1 MILNKLYELAFSYK
15 KTKLWKKLYDTQV
28 FAVRLSDSE
37 VGYMCVM
44 GAAGEHCAL
53 ALYVGDKGFE
63 SICRLMFINSTAY
76 ADLNESAMNQNCLQ
90 CSFENKEMFL
100 DEELNE
106 VRRYASAHNIK
117 LGGKNA
123 YPQFMKYA
131 SEYMPW
137 SIDSKKEQEQLC
149 EALAATIEMS
159 RLIESKSIAKP
170 GDFTPFTKEIPI
182 LELKNGKY
190 TIGTLAVS
198 PILKFS
204 YPRPEFDDIQA
215 AKIKRLR
222 KSEVWECRVSRISKP
237 LQTEQEEIPTYPV
250 ILLARSMDSDT
261 MLPPVPVI
269 HYNENSSELMEH
281 FINFMLENRKCPKE
295 IRVSDEL
302 SYSFFEELCK
312 STGIELIMCDEM
324 EEMDDAEQDFMDYME
339 GDIEDD
345 DIASDFN
352 DIIDILSQISVV
364 ELKTLPS
371 YIVSEFKELAMSG
384 MLPKD
389 IVDKLNK
396 AFGFKNKK

>member
-28 FAVRLSDSE
+28 FAVRLSDGE

-63 SICRLMFINSTAY
+63 SMCRLMFNNSTAY

-100 DEELNE
+100 
-106 VRRYASAHNIK
+106 
-117 LGGKNA
+117 
-123 YPQFMKYA
+123 KYA

-137 SIDSKKEQEQLC
+137 SVDSKKEQEQLC
-149 EALAATIEMS
+149 EALAAAIEMS

-182 LELKNGKY
+182 LEQEKDKY
-190 TIGTLAVS
+190 KIDTLAVS

-204 YPRPEFDDIQA
+204 YPRPEFNDIQA

-352 DIIDILSQISVV
+352 DIIDILSQISVA